1 MGLLMS
7 DTLLIDPMLDATFR
21 LQDDLVEYVYATD
34 LVRDEYEHEAADPP
48 SWPLLLIWP
57 QHQMAS
63 V

>member
-7 DTLLIDPMLDATFR
+7 DTTLIDPLLDDTFR
-21 LQDDLVEYVYATD
+21 LQDDLVEYAYATD
-34 LVRDEYEHEAADPP
+34 VAHDEGETADPP